1 MFKDKNNFSSR
12 SLPKYIFQFNILQP
26 KSTPENAETL
36 VLDALTNHG
45 NNKEIESL
53 DGDSAPLRYTSATQ

>member
-1 MFKDKNNFSSR
+1 MTHLKDKNNFSSR

-36 VLDALTNHG
+36 VLDALTSHRTVN
-45 NNKEIESL
+45 L
-53 DGDSAPLRYTSATQ
+53 AAVALPPLQNASATQ